1 MSVVSML
8 DRFRKSYDELK
19 KLLPADLAVDLPSDR
34 MAYSI
39 LKGIFQENYDFA
51 VRCAH
56 RTIEQK
62 DIVDLAVGL
71 DVDATNP
78 LFDVLAKTDNFEAVV
93 ENLAYIAK
101 GFGYK

>member
-1 MSVVSML
+1 ML
-8 DRFRKSYDELK
+8 DRFRESYEQLK
-19 KLLPADLAVDLPSDR
+19 KLLPDDLAADLPSHR

-39 LKGIFQENYDFA
+39 LKGVFQENSDFA

-56 RTIEQK
+56 RTIERK

-71 DVDATNP
+71 DVEATKR
-78 LFDVLAKTDNFEAVV
+78 LVVVLAKTENFDAVV
-93 ENLAYIAK
+93 ENLAYIAQ